1 MKINEILHE
10 GPLDFIK
17 KYGAKVASG
26 IAGAASAVAANRSAR
41 ELSSNADQS
50 TATEKA
56 YLKSRADLMWKS
68 FNRILTTYRAAHGGV
83 DPTNFKD
90 FVVNFANQYIRAESN
105 SPDIL
110 TLSNAINGAKDS
122 QDIYNYLYSRWAE
135 SQSAPPPATPSPA
148 TPPPATPQPT
158 TPTAGAGAF
167 GQMAG
172 QLNAMA
178 PPETSST
185 GGTTRQTTTGQRHTA
200 NPNNPNKPGL
210 PIRPMNK
217 KV

>member
-110 TLSNAINGAKDS
+110 TLSNAINGSKDS

-185 GGTTRQTTTGQRHTA
+185 GGTTRQTTTGQRH
-200 NPNNPNKPGL
+200 N
-210 PIRPMNK
+210 R
-217 KV
+217 